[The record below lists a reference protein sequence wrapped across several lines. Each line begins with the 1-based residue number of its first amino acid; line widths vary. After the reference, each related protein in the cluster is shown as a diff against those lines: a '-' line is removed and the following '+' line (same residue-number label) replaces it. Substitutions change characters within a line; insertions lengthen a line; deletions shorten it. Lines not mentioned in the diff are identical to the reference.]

1 MIVARST
8 LKEDGT
14 QLSNLFIRRLI
25 ICTSRKAGD
34 LVLPLYQHVMPK
46 RGCRQKNKNKSE
58 ESKKANLKSILD
70 FSTVWTLISFLLLGS
85 FMTIPFKTYAAASE
99 LATSNQANTGAT
111 SLNETW
117 QDMSFAKNT
126 LKEIKPIVSEA
137 NTKDSL
143 GLISAINLDIN
154 LDKKETVTE
163 EKQTELV
170 LKEDFVK
177 KPFIT
182 ETKVTVDPPK
192 VVKTR
197 IVLASTSS
205 RTLTSAV
212 LPKVDNGSRDFPY
225 GNCTYYV
232 AQKRQIP
239 WTGNAGTWLNGAKSY
254 GYETGSSPKP
264 GAIVV
269 TSEGSSKVG
278 HVAYVESVDGDNI
291 TVSEMNYNGFGKIS
305 TRTISANYK
314 LIKGF
319 IY

>member
-1 MIVARST
+1 
-8 LKEDGT
+8 
-14 QLSNLFIRRLI
+14 
-25 ICTSRKAGD
+25 
-34 LVLPLYQHVMPK
+34 MPK
-46 RGCRQKNKNKSE
+46 RGCRQKNKNKIE
-58 ESKKANLKSILD
+58 EFEKTNQKVAYTNNLKFFKNVSI
-70 FSTVWTLISFLLLGS
+70 SGVLISLILFGS
-85 FMTIPFKTYAAASE
+85 IISIPFKAYAA
-99 LATSNQANTGAT
+99 TSDLTRNSQVITGAV
-111 SLNETW
+111 SLNGNW
-117 QDMSFAKNT
+117 QDMGFAKNT
-126 LKEIKPIVSEA
+126 LKEIKPVVSEA
-137 NTKDSL
+137 NNKDSL

-154 LDKKETVTE
+154 LDKKEIVPE
-163 EKQTELV
+163 VQKSELV

-177 KPFIT
+177 KPFIS
-182 ETKVTVDPPK
+182 ETKITVEPPK

-197 IVLASTSS
+197 IVLASTTS
-205 RTLTSAV
+205 RTKDTTV
-212 LPKVDNGSRDFPY
+212 MPKADNGSRNFPY

-254 GYETGSSPKP
+254 GYETGSSPKS